1 MNPPATRSPQAP
13 LTTLAAVAIIGQ
25 IVLLASALLLP
36 LVSEYRLIGDN
47 ISELVL
53 GRYGWV
59 QTLAFIIAGIGT
71 LALAYA
77 VRQLS
82 AGTWGSRVGSVL
94 VGIYGAGAILVALF
108 PTDRIDSPDQVWA
121 QSTTGMIHIAI
132 STLSFVCMIVAMF
145 VLFRTFL
152 LDARWRPLT
161 PWIVLL
167 PCAAFSLFFAQGEG
181 PWVGLL
187 QRLMVGV
194 ISVWIVIVALR
205 VQVLAS
211 GLAIT
216 HNPLPEVLARERGA
230 GARRGDT
237 GHAGIG

>member
-1 MNPPATRSPQAP
+1 MNPSASPPPRAP

-25 IVLLASALLLP
+25 VVLLASALLLP
-36 LVSEYRLIGDN
+36 LVSEYRLLGDN

-53 GRYGWV
+53 GRFGWV
-59 QTLAFIIAGIGT
+59 QTLAFIIAGLGT

-77 VRQLS
+77 VRQLT
-82 AGTWGSRVGSVL
+82 AGSWGSRVGSTL
-94 VGIYGAGAILVALF
+94 VGIYGVGAMLSALF

-121 QSTTGMIHIAI
+121 QSTTGMIHVGI
-132 STLSFVCMIVAMF
+132 SLISFVCMIIAMF

-167 PCAAFSLFFAQGEG
+167 PCAALALFFAQSEG
-181 PWVGLL
+181 PWVGLM

-194 ISVWIVIVALR
+194 ISAWIVIVALR
-205 VQVLAS
+205 VQVLAT
-211 GLAIT
+211 GEQGAD
-216 HNPLPEVLARERGA
+216 VLAPGVATR
-230 GARRGDT
+230 RRGDT
-237 GHAGIG
+237 EHAGIG

>member
-1 MNPPATRSPQAP
+1 MNPRTSPPPRAS

-25 IVLLASALLLP
+25 VVLLASALLLP
-36 LVSEYRLIGDN
+36 LVSEYRLLGDN

-53 GRYGWV
+53 GRFGWV
-59 QTLAFIIAGIGT
+59 QTLAFIIGGAGT

-77 VRQLS
+77 LRQLS
-82 AGTWGSRVGSVL
+82 AGTWGSRVGSAL
-94 VGIYGAGAILVALF
+94 VGIYGVGAILVALF
-108 PTDRIDSPDQVWA
+108 PTDRIDSADQVWA
-121 QSTTGMIHIAI
+121 QSTTGMIHVAI

-167 PCAAFSLFFAQGEG
+167 PCAAFSLFFGQGEG

-194 ISVWIVIVALR
+194 ISAWIIIVALR
-205 VQVLAS
+205 VQALAA
-211 GLAIT
+211 G
-216 HNPLPEVLARERGA
+216 NERPAQAATGVTSR
-230 GARRGDT
+230 RRGDT
-237 GHAGIG
+237 EHAGIG

>member
-1 MNPPATRSPQAP
+1 MNPRTAPPRAP

-36 LVSEYRLIGDN
+36 LVSEYRLLGDN

-53 GRYGWV
+53 GQFGWL
-59 QTLAFIIAGIGT
+59 QTLAFIIAGVGT
-71 LALAYA
+71 LALAFA
-77 VRQLS
+77 IRPLT
-82 AGTWGSRVGSVL
+82 AGTWGSRVGPSL
-94 VGIYGAGAILVALF
+94 VGIYGVGSILVALF
-108 PTDRIDSPDQVWA
+108 TTDRIDNPDEVWT
-121 QSTTGMIHIAI
+121 QSTTGMIHVAI

-187 QRLMVGV
+187 QRLMVGA
-194 ISVWIVIVALR
+194 IAAWIVVVALR
-205 VQVLAS
+205 VRVLAT
-211 GLAIT
+211 GDQ
-216 HNPLPEVLARERGA
+216 GA
-230 GARRGDT
+230 VVAQGSHVRQRGDA
-237 GHAGIG
+237 GHVGIG

>member
-1 MNPPATRSPQAP
+1 MNPRSTPPPRAP

-25 IVLLASALLLP
+25 VVLLASALLLP
-36 LVSEYRLIGDN
+36 LVSEYRLLGDN

-53 GRYGWV
+53 GRFGWV

-82 AGTWGSRVGSVL
+82 AGTWGSRVGPAL
-94 VGIYGAGAILVALF
+94 VGLYGVGAILVALF

-121 QSTTGMIHIAI
+121 QSTTGMIHVVI
-132 STLSFVCMIVAMF
+132 STLSFVCMIIAMF

-167 PCAAFSLFFAQGEG
+167 PCAAFSLFFGQGEG

-194 ISVWIVIVALR
+194 IAVWIVIVALR

-211 GLAIT
+211 GEQGA
-216 HNPLPEVLARERGA
+216 EVHASGVMP
-230 GARRGDT
+230 GRRGET
-237 GHAGIG
+237 EHAGIG